1 MNHFIYCNY
10 TADIYVCMTNVN
22 IQKYT
27 KMNK

>member
-10 TADIYVCMTNVN
+10 TADIYVYMKNVN